1 MLPYQKIRQTLLF
14 IQTFSAIALVGM
26 PASGRPGYPEPV
38 ASGMPAVMIASPVIS
53 VERALDSIP
62 AAAGCGD
69 MFFDLFIQ
77 TAQTEQYGEAML
89 SLDRKSVV

>member
-14 IQTFSAIALVGM
+14 IQTFSTIALAGIT
-26 PASGRPGYPEPV
+26 ASGRPDCPEPV
-38 ASGMPAVMIASPVIS
+38 APGMPAVMIASPVIS
-53 VERALDSIP
+53 VEWALDSIP

-77 TAQTEQYGEAML
+77 TAKAERYG
-89 SLDRKSVV
+89 